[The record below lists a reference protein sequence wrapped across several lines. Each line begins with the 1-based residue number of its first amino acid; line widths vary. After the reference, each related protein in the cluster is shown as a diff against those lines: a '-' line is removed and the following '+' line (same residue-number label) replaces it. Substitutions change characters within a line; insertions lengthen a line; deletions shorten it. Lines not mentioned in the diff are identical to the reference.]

1 VIIHITDE
9 QILDLTEWFDSYTS
23 EILEAQQGD
32 EHILL
37 KIEHTKRVC
46 DEIGMLGRSIDLD
59 QDALKLAYIIALF
72 HDIGRFDQIAT
83 YKTFV
88 DKDSVDHAQHGAA
101 LLTGLSLFDSFS
113 DTVRSTILTAIEQHN
128 KAYLPDIPEETLLY
142 AKLIRDA
149 DKLDIYKVVTDYYQR
164 SEPNENR
171 VIQLGLPDTDG
182 VSPAVAGA
190 LLEQKIVLS
199 EHLQN
204 LNDFKLLQAAWIFD
218 CNFPATY
225 KEIKKRGY
233 LEILKNQLPETEQ
246 ITTLFQDLH
255 AYLTGVDLIAPT

>member
-1 VIIHITDE
+1 MNVHITDE
-9 QILDLTEWFDSYTS
+9 QIHTLTEWFNSYTA

-46 DEIGMLGRSIDLD
+46 DEIEMLGKSIDLD
-59 QDALKLAYIIALF
+59 QDALRLAYIIALF

-83 YKTFV
+83 FKTFV
-88 DKDSVDHAQHGAA
+88 DKDSVDHAQHGVAV
-101 LLTGLSLFDSFS
+101 LTGLALFDSFS
-113 DTVRSTILTAIEQHN
+113 DTVTNTILRAIEHHN
-128 KAYLPDIPEETLLY
+128 KAYLPDLPEEVLLY

-164 SEPNENR
+164 TEPVENR

-182 VSPAVAGA
+182 VSPAVAGD
-190 LLEQKIVLS
+190 LLAQRIVLS

-225 KEIKKRGY
+225 KEIKKRDY
-233 LEILKNQLPETEQ
+233 LGILKNQLPKTDQ

-255 AYLTGVDLIAPT
+255 AYLSGKW

>member
-1 VIIHITDE
+1 MTMHISEDM
-9 QILDLTEWFDSYTS
+9 ICDLTRWFDSYTS
-23 EILEAQQGD
+23 DILEAQHAD

-46 DEIGMLGRSIDLD
+46 DEIEMIGRSIALD
-59 QDALKLAYIIALF
+59 QDAMRLAYVIALF
-72 HDIGRFDQIAT
+72 HDIGRFDQFAT

-88 DKDSVDHAQHGAA
+88 DRDSVDHAQHGVAI
-101 LLTGLSLFDSFS
+101 LKRLPLFDSFS
-113 DTVRSTILTAIEQHN
+113 HKVRSIILIAIEHHN
-128 KAYLPDIPEETLLY
+128 KAYLPDLPEDVLLY

-164 SEPNENR
+164 TEPEENR
-171 VIQLGLPDTDG
+171 VIQLGLPDTEG
-182 VSPAVAGA
+182 VSPAVCGD
-190 LLEQKIVLS
+190 LLEHRIVLS

-225 KEIKKRGY
+225 KAIKEREY
-233 LEILKNQLPETEQ
+233 LEILKKQLPQTEQ
-246 ITTLFQDLH
+246 ITALFEDLQS
-255 AYLTGVDLIAPT
+255 YLVGK

>member
-1 VIIHITDE
+1 VIVPITHITDE
-9 QILDLTEWFDSYTS
+9 QIHDLTEWFDSYTS
-23 EILEAQQGD
+23 DFLEAQQGD

-46 DEIGMLGRSIDLD
+46 DEIEMLGRSIDLD
-59 QDALKLAYIIALF
+59 QDALRLAYIIALF
-72 HDIGRFDQIAT
+72 HDIGRFDQFAT

-88 DKDSVDHAQHGAA
+88 DRDSVDHAQHGVG

-113 DTVRSTILTAIEQHN
+113 DTVTSTILTAIEHHN
-128 KAYLPDIPEETLLY
+128 KSYLPDLPEEILLY

-164 SEPNENR
+164 TEPEENR

-182 VSPAVAGA
+182 VSPAVAGD
-190 LLEQKIVLS
+190 LLEHRIVLS

-225 KEIKKRGY
+225 KEINKRDY

-255 AYLTGVDLIAPT
+255 SYLTGKC